1 MINTTLVTIVMGK
14 LPDYYPWIGRGEPT
28 PGGGESPSYGIMAS
42 NEDERQWQF
51 YVLQESYAGEWT
63 KKGEKKSFHLLCFEK
78 GEIGGLTFFFTFFSI
93 VEIFGNTQMIARKY
107 KTYIRRFGEE
117 RTKKKVT
124 CKHRPK

>member
-1 MINTTLVTIVMGK
+1 MGK

-93 VEIFGNTQMIARKY
+93 VEFFGNTQMIARKY

-117 RTKKKVT
+117 RTKKK
-124 CKHRPK
+124 R